1 MTVREYD
8 EYCEK
13 IMSDFL
19 HEYFYKQLNP
29 KTIERIIDK
38 YRQIQGIDVILQID
52 DKIYTIDEKASIR
65 YINLKT
71 FALEL
76 SFIGK
81 NGNVNTGW
89 LLDENKINDYYLL
102 VWINELKHDAI
113 YNINS
118 IKNVDV
124 ALVEKEKILNYLS
137 TIGWNKEKLKIKNNN
152 IRNNPYEYMGNIK
165 KYNCKFSYSKQ
176 LIEKPINILLPKET
190 YIKLSEIYKNIT
202 MSTTP
207 T

>member
-8 EYCEK
+8 EHCEK

-38 YRQIQGIDVILQID
+38 YRQIQGIDVILQIG

>member
-38 YRQIQGIDVILQID
+38 NRQIQGIDVILQIG

-202 MSTTP
+202 I
-207 T
+207 

>member
-202 MSTTP
+202 I
-207 T
+207 

>member
-8 EYCEK
+8 EHCEK

-38 YRQIQGIDVILQID
+38 NRQIQGIDVILQIG

-102 VWINELKHDAI
+102 VWINELKHNAI

-202 MSTTP
+202 I
-207 T
+207 

>member
-152 IRNNPYEYMGNIK
+152 IRNNPYEYMVNIK

-202 MSTTP
+202 I
-207 T
+207 

>member
-8 EYCEK
+8 EHCEK

-38 YRQIQGIDVILQID
+38 NRQIQGIDVILQID

-81 NGNVNTGW
+81 NGNVNIGW

-152 IRNNPYEYMGNIK
+152 IRNNPYEYMGDIK

>member
-1 MTVREYD
+1 MIKDVKLMTVREYD
-8 EYCEK
+8 EHCEK

-29 KTIERIIDK
+29 KAIERIIDK
-38 YRQIQGIDVILQID
+38 NRQIQGIDVILQID

-81 NGNVNTGW
+81 NGNVKTGW

-102 VWINELKHDAI
+102 VWINELKHDVI

-137 TIGWNKEKLKIKNNN
+137 TIGWNKEKLKTKNNN

-165 KYNCKFSYSKQ
+165 KYNCT
-176 LIEKPINILLPKET
+176 LLKT
-190 YIKLSEIYKNIT
+190 L
-202 MSTTP
+202 
-207 T
+207 

>member
-8 EYCEK
+8 EHCEK

-38 YRQIQGIDVILQID
+38 NRQIQGIDVILQIG

-152 IRNNPYEYMGNIK
+152 IRNNPYEYMGDIK

-202 MSTTP
+202 I
-207 T
+207 

>member
-38 YRQIQGIDVILQID
+38 YRQIQGIDVILQIG